1 MQYQNQPKTPGQEDK
16 VGKKIMNT
24 KVSSYEIKKG
34 ASINS
39 IKRIVMRAGSF
50 RKATD
55 ASGNVIRNRQTQEW
69 FSDEQ
74 LFANEIVHLVK
85 EGNFGFASEIATS
98 VEKFGRISEKQAYW
112 IARAAWENELPYIFS
127 EEDGFAHE
135 IFAA

>member
-1 MQYQNQPKTPGQEDK
+1 
-16 VGKKIMNT
+16 MNT